1 MQDYE
6 QLGAFYLGHRYD
18 VDVGA
23 VGTEPLLYD
32 AKDLTTH
39 AVCVGMTGSGKTGL
53 GVTLIEEAAIDGIP
67 IIAIDPKGDLGN
79 LLLTFPELEAQQ
91 FRPWIDEAD
100 ATRNGRTPEAHARWT
115 AELWRKGLASTGQ
128 DPSRIGRFAGA
139 VERTI
144 YTPGSRAGVPLTVL
158 RSFAA
163 PPAAVIDD
171 GDALRERVL
180 ASVAGLLG
188 LVGISADPL
197 TSREHIL
204 LGTLLDRAWRAGRD
218 LDLPT
223 LIHQIQKPGIDRI
236 GVMDLESVFPA
247 SDRFTLAMT
256 INNLI
261 ASPGF
266 EVWTEGEPLDV
277 QRLLYTAEGRPRLSI
292 ISIAHLSDAERMF
305 LVTSLLNEIVSWVR
319 AQPGSRSL
327 RALLYMDE
335 IFGYMPPVANPP
347 SKRPL
352 LTLLKQAR
360 AQGLGLVLATQ
371 NPVDLDYKGLSNAGT
386 WFLGRLQT
394 ERDKARVI
402 EGLEGASAQAGA
414 QFDRGR
420 TERPPIGSLATSHEF
435 QERYEIGPLRH
446 IVRPA
451 RSIDFPHNPR
461 HTVGINGGIK
471 RPSAPT
477 EGAHH
482 AGRASGE
489 G

>member
-171 GDALRERVL
+171 GDMSTAAWPEL
-180 ASVAGLLG
+180 SGG
-188 LVGISADPL
+188 PKVGGKGKGKSGK
-197 TSREHIL
+197 S
-204 LGTLLDRAWRAGRD
+204 
-218 LDLPT
+218 
-223 LIHQIQKPGIDRI
+223 K
-236 GVMDLESVFPA
+236 
-247 SDRFTLAMT
+247 
-256 INNLI
+256 
-261 ASPGF
+261 
-266 EVWTEGEPLDV
+266 
-277 QRLLYTAEGRPRLSI
+277 
-292 ISIAHLSDAERMF
+292 
-305 LVTSLLNEIVSWVR
+305 
-319 AQPGSRSL
+319 GS
-327 RALLYMDE
+327 
-335 IFGYMPPVANPP
+335 GG
-347 SKRPL
+347 KRP
-352 LTLLKQAR
+352 
-360 AQGLGLVLATQ
+360 
-371 NPVDLDYKGLSNAGT
+371 AGGT
-386 WFLGRLQT
+386 GKT
-394 ERDKARVI
+394 C
-402 EGLEGASAQAGA
+402 S
-414 QFDRGR
+414 
-420 TERPPIGSLATSHEF
+420 
-435 QERYEIGPLRH
+435 
-446 IVRPA
+446 
-451 RSIDFPHNPR
+451 
-461 HTVGINGGIK
+461 
-471 RPSAPT
+471 
-477 EGAHH
+477 
-482 AGRASGE
+482 
-489 G
+489 